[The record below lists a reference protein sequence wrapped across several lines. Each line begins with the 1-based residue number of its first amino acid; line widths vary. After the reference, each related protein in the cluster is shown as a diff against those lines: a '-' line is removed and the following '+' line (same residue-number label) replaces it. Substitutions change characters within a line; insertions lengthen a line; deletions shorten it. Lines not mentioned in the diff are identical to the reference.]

1 MVVWTSVKAQH
12 LKTEI
17 AGLFRNNQGVCL
29 VKVSYQI
36 LKRSQGLQ
44 VYGDQ
49 RFEHRSS
56 MSEWQLG
63 QSKDGEKQGHQEVT
77 NKFSTKD
84 GETSCVSKSRC
95 DRHKPVG
102 QVCVL
107 KTEVR
112 EQVKMSERFKHNH
125 VATGVKNKVLMYSK
139 ISASRIQSLAQSN
152 P

>member
-1 MVVWTSVKAQH
+1 MGSWLFGHQVKAQH

-29 VKVSYQI
+29 VK
-36 LKRSQGLQ
+36 
-44 VYGDQ
+44 
-49 RFEHRSS
+49 FEHRSS

-84 GETSCVSKSRC
+84 GETSCV
-95 DRHKPVG
+95 G

-125 VATGVKNKVLMYSK
+125 VATGVKNKVFRGTVG
-139 ISASRIQSLAQSN
+139 I
-152 P
+152 

>member
-29 VKVSYQI
+29 VNI
-36 LKRSQGLQ
+36 C
-44 VYGDQ
+44 Q
-49 RFEHRSS
+49 RTIQRKWIKAVASIVWFVW
-56 MSEWQLG
+56 WQNCLLCCCALFK
-63 QSKDGEKQGHQEVT
+63 QTEKQGHKEVT